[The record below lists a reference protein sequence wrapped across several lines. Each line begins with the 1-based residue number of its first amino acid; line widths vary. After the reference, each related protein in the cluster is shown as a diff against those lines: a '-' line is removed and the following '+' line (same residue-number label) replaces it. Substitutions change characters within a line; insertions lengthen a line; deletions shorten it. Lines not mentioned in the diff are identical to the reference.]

1 MKIKRNFLIVL
12 LLIGFLISACGVI
25 QPVDISSTEVSE
37 IDEEEALPPSA
48 EVEEEGEQG
57 LTPDSPSETGLGT
70 IITPQN
76 AHALTQVDYLGK
88 GNINAMAWSPSGSP
102 IALGTTTGIY
112 LIDLQTYEEMHF
124 SKPNSGDIAF
134 SMDGTLIASAEASR
148 VILRDLATGSEH
160 LVLEGHTDEVNHIA
174 FSPIENLLAT
184 ASQDETV
191 KLWDLDSGEE
201 LKTLKGTG
209 TFVYYVAFSPDGK
222 TLISVAYDQQ
232 IILWDIESGNEIPV
246 DSEISGSGLAVSTV
260 GETIA
265 VGGYDDPLRIVDFN
279 GQVRLTL
286 DEESKPIRD
295 LAYSPDGKIL
305 ASATIVRVE
314 EHDDTTTLK
323 LWDTTSGEILQT
335 LDENS
340 ESYILLFSPDGSQI
354 ATASI
359 DNVKLWN
366 VETGQEIATL
376 TDQPDVKGGY
386 GTGGVQDFAWS
397 PDGNTLALAKGGGI
411 YLFNLQTGEEIQLT
425 TYGGHPEHMISF
437 SPDGDLLAV
446 SIYKSGDSFRGIV
459 DIFDAVSHELLFT
472 LDDIEGSPSFSPFG
486 IAFSPDGA
494 MLATG
499 MVHSWGAGLG
509 GLKFWDVS
517 SGALIDEFSHEDL
530 ATILSLSFDK
540 DGSLLAGISE
550 EGSVYIWDIAT
561 GQVVQDFQGTSGYG
575 GAVSLSP
582 DGSLLAVGGAASDGR
597 TYGYEPAEFHLFDLS
612 SGELKFDLVGHESLI
627 RSLSFNGDGSLL
639 ASASWDNTV
648 RLWDTRTGEQLTALD
663 IPGATSVSFSSDG
676 TLLATAGFWD
686 VLRLWGTPETVAS
699 FPENL
704 AGETNTIQPLVL
716 GEDFRPGMWS
726 QDGRYY
732 YYTQQGPMDEP
743 GLDQATNTLTF
754 LDTHTGETCPSMVE
768 IWTYSYNVWA
778 EAKIPTGQDYYNRT
792 FWMNDNRLL
801 YLSLDGSLLAITPC
815 NDSVEDWT
823 DTLPESITAFHYGEN
838 HDRSQLLLKGETSAW
853 LFTPLSG
860 QSVKVAIPESY
871 PDEETRFVWSP
882 WEQKL
887 VSSRVEKREGFFGIV
902 VESIDPITGTA
913 DLIAEFPVVN
923 EGGSW
928 YHSVSPG
935 LFWTAKNQLL
945 LHYLDN
951 QHEQEKL
958 IDLIWQ
964 PVKVT
969 DVFTDLFGIEAP
981 SLDSGLSHFGEINTT
996 GGENYYLSIGIG
1008 LSSDGQLH
1016 LYSAETGLVETY
1028 SFDPPKLL
1036 VFPNGD
1042 IAFAPTFGEEPMGKD
1057 PYQVIQIDTH
1067 RKPFNLEI
1075 RCQIPGHTPYS
1086 KVVTIPER
1094 DQLLIATDQGISL
1107 VDLESGETLRFWVL
1121 ENQAEYVDFFLDPSP
1136 NNTSIIVY
1144 ANQIDENEA
1153 WGSSHTRAIYLL
1165 ELDD

>member
-1 MKIKRNFLIVL
+1 MKIKRNFIIVL

-25 QPVDISSTEVSE
+25 QPVDISSTEASE
-37 IDEEEALPPSA
+37 IDEEKALPSSA

-57 LTPDSPSETGLGT
+57 LTQDSPSETGLGT

-76 AHALTQVDYLGK
+76 AHALTQVNYLGK

-112 LIDLQTYEEMHF
+112 LIDLQTYEEVHF

-134 SMDGTLIASAEASR
+134 SNDGILIASAEASR
-148 VILRDLATGSEH
+148 VILRDLETGSEH
-160 LVLEGHTDEVNHIA
+160 LVLEGHADQVYHIA
-174 FSPIENLLAT
+174 FSPNQNLLAT
-184 ASQDETV
+184 ASQDETI
-191 KLWDLDSGEE
+191 KLWDLDTGAE
-201 LKTLKGTG
+201 LTSLKGTG
-209 TFVYYVAFSPDGK
+209 TWVDYVAFSPDGK

-232 IILWDIESGNEIPV
+232 ITLWDVESGIALPI
-246 DSEISGSGLAVSTV
+246 DSEISGSTLAVSTV
-260 GETIA
+260 SETIA

-286 DEESKPIRD
+286 DEEPKPVRD

-305 ASATIVRVE
+305 ASTTSLPQEIGM
-314 EHDDTTTLK
+314 DTTVK
-323 LWDTTSGEILQT
+323 LWDTISGERLYT
-335 LDENS
+335 LDDEGG
-340 ESYILLFSPDGSQI
+340 YYRILFSPDGAQI
-354 ATASI
+354 ATAAL
-359 DNVKLWN
+359 DKVKLWD
-366 VETGQEIATL
+366 VESGQEIATI
-376 TDQPDVKGGY
+376 TNQPDISGKEGFGN
-386 GTGGVQDFAWS
+386 GQADDFAWS
-397 PDGNTLALAKGGGI
+397 PDGNTIALVTLSGASLI
-411 YLFNLQTGEEIQLT
+411 DVNTHEEIKLDSEAKNYFDQV
-425 TYGGHPEHMISF
+425 ISF
-437 SPDGDLLAV
+437 SPDGKMLAV
-446 SIYKSGDSFRGIV
+446 SFGEEVKVYDVESQ
-459 DIFDAVSHELLFT
+459 DALFT
-472 LDDIEGSPSFSPFG
+472 LDDFG
-486 IAFSPDGA
+486 AENYEWNLFVVEVAFSPEGGY
-494 MLATG
+494 LATG
-499 MVHSWGAGLG
+499 SGGGYGLPG
-509 GLKFWDVS
+509 SIRIWDLS
-517 SGALIDEFSHEDL
+517 SGSVIQEFGKGHNLTFNKEGDLL
-530 ATILSLSFDK
+530 ATI
-540 DGSLLAGISE
+540 DGE
-550 EGSVYIWDIAT
+550 
-561 GQVVQDFQGTSGYG
+561 GQVTIWNFLEGTEVLTITGTSGYG
-575 GAVSLSP
+575 GAVAFSP
-582 DGSLLAVGGAASDGR
+582 DSSLLAVGGAASYGQN
-597 TYGYEPAEFHLFDLS
+597 YGYEPAEFYLFDVAT
-612 SGELKFDLVGHESLI
+612 GEIVHQLEGHQSLV
-627 RSLSFNGDGSLL
+627 RSLSFNADGSLL

-648 RLWDTRTGEQLTALD
+648 RLWDTHTCEQLAAID
-663 IPGATSVSFSSDG
+663 IPGATSVGFSPDG
-676 TLLATAGFWD
+676 TLLVTAGYRD
-686 VLRLWGTPETVAS
+686 VLQLWGTPETAAA

-704 AGETNTIQPLVL
+704 AGDISTIQPLVL
-716 GEDFRPGMWS
+716 GEEFRSGMWS

-743 GLDQATNTLTF
+743 GPDQATNTLTF
-754 LDTHTGETCPSMVE
+754 LDTHTGETCASMVE

-871 PDEETRFVWSP
+871 PDEETRFIWSP

-935 LFWTAKNQLL
+935 LFWTTKNQLL

-969 DVFTDLFGIEAP
+969 DVFIDLFGIEAP

-1042 IAFAPTFGEEPMGKD
+1042 IAFTDTLGEEPMGKD
-1057 PYQVIQIDTH
+1057 PYQVIQIETD
-1067 RKPFNLEI
+1067 RKPFDLEI
-1075 RCQIPGHTPYS
+1075 RCQIAGHTPYS

-1094 DQLLIATDQGISL
+1094 DQLLIAKDQGISL
-1107 VDLESGETLRFWVL
+1107 VDLESGKILHSWAL
-1121 ENQAEYVDFFLDPSP
+1121 ENQAEYIHFNMDLSP
-1136 NNTSIIVY
+1136 NNKSIIVY
-1144 ANQIDENEA
+1144 AMQTDENDA